1 MVLNNLEYC
10 IDVIY
15 ILRKFLYVY
24 FEINMMQLDCI
35 MILVCKLDVEIEE
48 FMYFLDWLNK
58 KFSLE

>member
-48 FMYFLDWLNK
+48 FKCFLDWLNK